1 MTRKKLSQN
10 NSIDSLFANIAV
22 KAINTVASHGLTRLS
37 QEAAKICG
45 VDGHSPREQMA
56 LNRARLQME
65 KQEMENRMYAFKLEE
80 KEMSIEEKRRILDEA
95 KAEKAELDLPE
106 AEMVIDGALTIPQDK
121 GGIVFPDEPE
131 GYQEWLDS
139 LPYGKVILI
148 LGRRGSGKTALAA
161 RISEFISATYG
172 LAVYWIGLPSAEGH
186 ALLPRWI
193 KLVNSPE
200 QCPPG
205 SVILADEA
213 GLRYASLAF
222 NTRENQLLRSLLMI
236 TRHRN
241 SSLVFAVQSSRDLE
255 NSVIRQADTIVFK
268 EPGFHQPVTER
279 RDLQPMAKKAAE
291 VFQRIPKDKRA
302 ASAMVFDD
310 MFTGL
315 ISTTLPSF
323 WSNELSHVYQYVDL
337 GQLEARGKRAG
348 ELDRVVREG
357 TKMLEADSLDSQILK
372 LRSEGLGVEK
382 IAKILGCKVY
392 GVRKCLDM

>member
-45 VDGHSPREQMA
+45 VGGPSHSEQMA

-65 KQEMENRMYAFKLEE
+65 KQEMGNKMYAFKLEE
-80 KEMSIEEKRRILDEA
+80 KEMAIEEKWRILGEA

-106 AEMVIDGALTIPQDK
+106 AETVIDGALTIPQDK

-205 SVILADEA
+205 SIILADEA

-255 NSVIRQADTIVFK
+255 NSVIRQADT
-268 EPGFHQPVTER
+268 ER
-279 RDLQPMAKKAAE
+279 RDLQPIPKKAAE

-348 ELDRVVREG
+348 ELDQAVREG
-357 TKMLEADSLDSQILK
+357 TKMLEANSLDSQILK

-392 GVRKCLDM
+392 RVRKCLGM